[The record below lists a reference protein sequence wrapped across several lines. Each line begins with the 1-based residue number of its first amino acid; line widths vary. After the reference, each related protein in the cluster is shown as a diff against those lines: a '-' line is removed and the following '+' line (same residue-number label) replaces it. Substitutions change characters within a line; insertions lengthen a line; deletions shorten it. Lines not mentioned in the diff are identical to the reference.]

1 MRDRLIRLRAGRA
14 LWWPFA
20 LAVGASVCAPGLAHA
35 DDSGCQ
41 VILCLFERADRED
54 DSNGG
59 GGG

>member
-14 LWWPFA
+14 LRWPVA
-20 LAVGASVCAPGLAHA
+20 LAIGASACAPGLAHT

-41 VILCLFERADRED
+41 VILCLFERVDRED
-54 DSNGG
+54 GGNGG